1 MIPHRP
7 AVRLQV
13 GLPLAAFPLLAG
25 ILGIALC
32 LQPREPPHMNR
43 GYSPH
48 LPTVR
53 TASPVRESPHDSYV
67 MVSDDGYVFFHSKW
81 VPANELP
88 GMCRAVAQQSL
99 SHPGSRVLLKMGRS
113 TPFRRVRHLLRS
125 LQAVGIREVT
135 FLVESRNPA

>member
-1 MIPHRP
+1 MIPERP
-7 AVRLQV
+7 AVPPQL
-13 GLPLAAFPLLAG
+13 GLPLATFPVLAG
-25 ILGIALC
+25 LLGIALC

-43 GYSPH
+43 GYSPL

-53 TASPVRESPHDSYV
+53 AAPPVRESPHDSYV
-67 MVSDDGYVFFHSKW
+67 MVSDEGYVFFHSKW

-88 GMCRAVAQQSL
+88 AMCRAVAQQST

-125 LQAVGIREVT
+125 FQDVGISEVT
-135 FLVESRNPA
+135 LLVESRHPA